1 MSTSQDQKLPSQP
14 FMEMHNIAELL
25 VHALALEEEAA
36 ERYAEL
42 AEVMQVHNNPDAA
55 ALFTRMAGIERGH
68 VDGIRQQIRQRQLT
82 DLPSTQYRWLGLEG
96 PETTDHADLHYLM
109 TPHQA
114 LLLALLNEQRAHDF
128 YNEISRHSSDP
139 EVAELARELAAEER
153 EHVAWVE
160 QWLERFPPTEDG
172 WDHDDDPP
180 NLQA

>member
-1 MSTSQDQKLPSQP
+1 MSTHQVKELPLQP
-14 FMEMHNIAELL
+14 AMEMHNIAELL
-25 VHALALEEEAA
+25 AHALALEEEAS

-42 AEVMQVHNNPDAA
+42 AEVMQAHNNPDAA
-55 ALFTRMAGIERGH
+55 ELFTRMAGVEQMH
-68 VDGIRQQIRQRQLT
+68 VDGIRQQIRQRKLT
-82 DLPSTQYRWLGLEG
+82 DLPSAQYRWLGLEG

-109 TPHQA
+109 TPRQA
-114 LLLALLNEQRAHDF
+114 LLLALLNEQRARDF
-128 YNEISRHSSDP
+128 YNDICRHSSDP
-139 EVAELARELAAEER
+139 EVVELARELAAEER